1 MCVYP
6 TAGRLPDIGKQEKR
20 NTKEVCN
27 MTAVDFTEIIS
38 LVMALL
44 PLIFVIYIV
53 KWIMAVF
60 SDMGQ

>member
-1 MCVYP
+1 
-6 TAGRLPDIGKQEKR
+6 
-20 NTKEVCN
+20 
-27 MTAVDFTEIIS
+27 MTDVDFTEIIS

-60 SDMGQ
+60 SEMGQ